1 MSTSPQSQQ
10 AGLNRDFAIGRLLS
24 ENALVINRAGGI
36 VPAARPGW
44 RTRAAVTC
52 QAAINHLAPIGYED
66 ETGFHYGG
74 VPVSNIAKVRAIPAH
89 LGLT

>member
-1 MSTSPQSQQ
+1 MSASTQNEPES
-10 AGLNRDFAIGRLLS
+10 LNPNFAIGRVFS
-24 ENALVINRAGGI
+24 DNAPVINRAGGI
-36 VPAARPGW
+36 VPAARTGW

-74 VPVSNIAKVRAIPAH
+74 MPMSDIAT
-89 LGLT
+89 L